1 MRDQALPAS
10 TLSESEIQIRQRAA
24 AFVCIGMPA
33 LIYFGIVAAVDRE
46 WLLAVL
52 ALLTAIVI
60 AICALLLWRK
70 REGYRAI
77 RPAVVCYTALVLYL
91 VAYSGPEHARGLWFL
106 SLPLV
111 SLKLLPP
118 REGGIWVLGA
128 IITATCLMLLAG
140 NGMGGT
146 AYSPD
151 YITRYIT
158 TTVLITGV
166 LLWSEIILERYQ
178 QRIEGQNAALLAERD
193 QLEQEI
199 VRRAGLE
206 EELRYLA
213 TTDPLTGLLNRR
225 AFMTTLADELTRSQ
239 RLHSRFT
246 LLMLDIDHFKR
257 VNDTYGH
264 PVGDVVLVHLSN
276 LLAEQLRSIDKLARI
291 GGEEFA
297 ILLVDTSAEAAAT
310 VIERLLATIRSKPA
324 SHPES
329 GQPIAITA
337 SIGCTESKAEDDEQ
351 SPFVRADRALY
362 AAKQGGRDQHCWR

>member
-1 MRDQALPAS
+1 MRDQAPPAS
-10 TLSESEIQIRQRAA
+10 TLSEPEIQIRQRAA

-46 WLLAVL
+46 WLLAIL

-60 AICALLLWRK
+60 AICALMLWRK
-70 REGYRAI
+70 RQGYRAI

-140 NGMGGT
+140 NGMGDT
-146 AYSPD
+146 AYSAD
-151 YITRYIT
+151 YIARYIT

>member
-1 MRDQALPAS
+1 MRDQAPPAS
-10 TLSESEIQIRQRAA
+10 TLSEPEIQIRQRAA

-33 LIYFGIVAAVDRE
+33 LIYFGIVAAVDHE
-46 WLLAVL
+46 WLLAIL

-60 AICALLLWRK
+60 AICALMLWRK
-70 REGYRAI
+70 RQGYRAI

-140 NGMGGT
+140 NGMGDT
-146 AYSPD
+146 AYSAD
-151 YITRYIT
+151 YIARYIT

>member
-10 TLSESEIQIRQRAA
+10 TLSEPEIQIRQRAA

-77 RPAVVCYTALVLYL
+77 RPAVACYTALVLYL

-329 GQPIAITA
+329 GQPIVITA

>member
-1 MRDQALPAS
+1 MRDRAS
-10 TLSESEIQIRQRAA
+10 SSPPVSEQETQLRQRAA

-33 LIYFGIVAAVDRE
+33 LTYFGIVAALDHD
-46 WLLAVL
+46 WLLALL
-52 ALLTAIVI
+52 ALLTATVI
-60 AICALLLWRK
+60 AICVLALWRYGK
-70 REGYRAI
+70 GYRAV

-128 IITATCLMLLAG
+128 IITATCLMMLAG
-140 NGMGGT
+140 NGPNST
-146 AYSPD
+146 AYSIE
-151 YITRYIT
+151 YIARYIT

-166 LLWSEIILERYQ
+166 LLWSELILERYQ

-193 QLEQEI
+193 QLEREI
-199 VRRAGLE
+199 VRRSGLE

-246 LLMLDIDHFKR
+246 LLMLDIDHFKL

-264 PVGDVVLVHLSN
+264 PVGDAVLVHLSG
-276 LLAEQLRSIDKLARI
+276 LLAKQLRSIDKLARI

-297 ILLVDTSAEAAAT
+297 ILLVDTSADAAAT
-310 VIERLLATIRSKPA
+310 VIERLLATIRSNPA
-324 SHPES
+324 SHPEN
-329 GQPIAITA
+329 GKPIAITA
-337 SIGCTESKAEDDEQ
+337 SIGCTESKADDDEQ

>member
-1 MRDQALPAS
+1 MRDQAPPAS
-10 TLSESEIQIRQRAA
+10 TLSEPEIQIRQRAA

-33 LIYFGIVAAVDRE
+33 LIYYGIVAAVDRE
-46 WLLAVL
+46 WLLAIL

-60 AICALLLWRK
+60 AICALMLWRK
-70 REGYRAI
+70 RQGYRAI

-128 IITATCLMLLAG
+128 IFTATCLMLLAG
-140 NGMGGT
+140 NGMGDT
-146 AYSPD
+146 AYSAD
-151 YITRYIT
+151 YIARYIT

-297 ILLVDTSAEAAAT
+297 ILLVDTPAEAAAT

>member
-1 MRDQALPAS
+1 M
-10 TLSESEIQIRQRAA
+10 
-24 AFVCIGMPA
+24 
-33 LIYFGIVAAVDRE
+33 
-46 WLLAVL
+46 
-52 ALLTAIVI
+52 
-60 AICALLLWRK
+60 
-70 REGYRAI
+70 
-77 RPAVVCYTALVLYL
+77 
-91 VAYSGPEHARGLWFL
+91 
-106 SLPLV
+106 V

-146 AYSPD
+146 AYSAD
-151 YITRYIT
+151 YIARYIT

-297 ILLVDTSAEAAAT
+297 ILLVDTPAEAAAT

>member
-1 MRDQALPAS
+1 MRDRAS
-10 TLSESEIQIRQRAA
+10 SSPPISEQEIQLRQRAA

-33 LIYFGIVAAVDRE
+33 LTYFGIVAALDHD
-46 WLLAVL
+46 WLLAIL

-60 AICALLLWRK
+60 AICALILWRY
-70 REGYRAI
+70 GQAYRAV

-128 IITATCLMLLAG
+128 IVTAACLMMLAASG
-140 NGMGGT
+140 PGST
-146 AYSPD
+146 AYSNE
-151 YITRYIT
+151 YIARYIAT
-158 TTVLITGV
+158 SVLITGV
-166 LLWSEIILERYQ
+166 LLWSEIILERYLK
-178 QRIEGQNAALLAERD
+178 RIEGQNAALLAERD
-193 QLEQEI
+193 QLEREI

-239 RLHSRFT
+239 RLHNRFT
-246 LLMLDIDHFKR
+246 LLMLDIDHFKL

-264 PVGDVVLVHLSN
+264 PVGDAVLIHLSG

-297 ILLVDTSAEAAAT
+297 ILLVDTPAEAATT
-310 VIERLLATIRSKPA
+310 VIERLLATIRSKPTD
-324 SHPES
+324 HPDS
-329 GQPIAITA
+329 GKPIAITA
-337 SIGCTESKAEDDEQ
+337 SIGCTESKADDDEQ

>member
-1 MRDQALPAS
+1 MRDRAS
-10 TLSESEIQIRQRAA
+10 SSPPISEQEIQLRQRAA

-33 LIYFGIVAAVDRE
+33 LTYFGIVAALDHD
-46 WLLAVL
+46 WLLALL
-52 ALLTAIVI
+52 ALLTATVIVI
-60 AICALLLWRK
+60 CVLALWRYGQ
-70 REGYRAI
+70 GYRAI

-128 IITATCLMLLAG
+128 IITATCLMMLAG
-140 NGMGGT
+140 NGPNST
-146 AYSPD
+146 AYSSE
-151 YITRYIT
+151 YIARYIT

-166 LLWSEIILERYQ
+166 LLWSELILERYQ

-193 QLEQEI
+193 QLEREI
-199 VRRAGLE
+199 VQRTGLE

-246 LLMLDIDHFKR
+246 LLMLDIDHFKL

-264 PVGDVVLVHLSN
+264 PVGDAVLVHLSG
-276 LLAEQLRSIDKLARI
+276 LLAKQLRSIDKLARI

-297 ILLVDTSAEAAAT
+297 ILLIDTSADAAAT
-310 VIERLLATIRSKPA
+310 VIERLLATIRSNPA
-324 SHPES
+324 SHPEN
-329 GQPIAITA
+329 GKPIAITA
-337 SIGCTESKAEDDEQ
+337 SIGCTESKADDDEQ

>member
-1 MRDQALPAS
+1 MRDQAPPAS
-10 TLSESEIQIRQRAA
+10 TLSEPEIQIRQRAA

-46 WLLAVL
+46 WLLAIL

-60 AICALLLWRK
+60 AICALMLWRK
-70 REGYRAI
+70 RQGYRAI

-128 IITATCLMLLAG
+128 IFTATCLMLLAG
-140 NGMGGT
+140 NGMGDT
-146 AYSPD
+146 AYSAD
-151 YITRYIT
+151 YIARYIT

-297 ILLVDTSAEAAAT
+297 ILLVDTPAEAAAT